1 MPPRTN
7 RNDNANAAAAAA
19 AAPQDPQPAGRT
31 TRSSAQAVAG
41 PSRPNRGRTTASRTV
56 SDQESRG
63 FAPLSC
69 LYSRVIFMKV
79 LTRLNLSNATGG
91 CDNNTYVLPASS
103 IIGYQSRIWTRF
115 PQGIAAD
122 TSIRLSIWFV
132 CVIASFRLADEYT
145 IKGSTPNPATD
156 DPRTPSRAHRVANE
170 LASRLAQNTAM
181 ASPGPRQRDRRS
193 YAHTTE
199 SSESEEF
206 PVIQRAPRRLA
217 RAPGATA
224 ANALSLNVSGSDSDD
239 SFDPSQPAVQPAP
252 EPAPQPAHR
261 APAGRRRRGTEP
273 ALEVVTPA
281 PPQLPQQQTVVRPS
295 IDNDGFV
302 WMNEDGLAALA
313 LASKL
318 DRDHKTN
325 VSSVVFAPKFIR
337 EGRVLPPAETT

>member
-7 RNDNANAAAAAA
+7 RNANANAAAA

-41 PSRPNRGRTTASRTV
+41 PSHPTRGRTTASRTV

-63 FAPLSC
+63 FAPLSSTQPGGATITPTSYRPAQSSGTSPGSGPVF
-69 LYSRVIFMKV
+69 LRASQPTQASGSR
-79 LTRLNLSNATGG
+79 S
-91 CDNNTYVLPASS
+91 
-103 IIGYQSRIWTRF
+103 
-115 PQGIAAD
+115 
-122 TSIRLSIWFV
+122 
-132 CVIASFRLADEYT
+132 
-145 IKGSTPNPATD
+145 GSTPNSATD

-193 YAHTTE
+193 YEQTTD
-199 SSESEEF
+199 SSESDEF

-313 LASKL
+313 LASKV

-337 EGRVLPPAETT
+337 EGRVLPPVETT